1 MHRDAILSTVVC
13 TYRISAEYMYLCL
26 ASAVGRR
33 GVSVASVTV
42 RCAAL
47 YYSSICREDSRNGV
61 GARSD

>member
-47 YYSSICREDSRNGV
+47 YYRVQYMS
-61 GARSD
+61 